1 VAKYG
6 QYGPY
11 VQKGEG
17 DNKRFASLDK
27 TQLIESITLADA
39 IKLLSLPR
47 NVGEYEGIP
56 IIATKGKFGPYLK
69 YGTMNVTLPRKADPL
84 AISLE
89 DCIAAIKAQ
98 KDAAPENNIL
108 KEFPGEDIAIINGR
122 YGPYIKHDGKNYRIP
137 KNADIAALTLEE
149 CKGFMVDFKKTRKK

>member
-1 VAKYG
+1 MG
-6 QYGPY
+6 S
-11 VQKGEG
+11 
-17 DNKRFASLDK
+17 F
-27 TQLIESITLADA
+27 
-39 IKLLSLPR
+39 
-47 NVGEYEGIP
+47 EGIP

-108 KEFPGEDIAIINGR
+108 KEFPEEDITIINGR
-122 YGPYIKHDGKNYRIP
+122 YGPYIKHGGKNFRIP
-137 KNADIAALTLEE
+137 RHADIAALTLED
-149 CKGFMVDFKKTRKK
+149 CKGLVRKK